1 MQIPGDD
8 DPNKEEREKQIKIQN
23 LNRVSLDNKAL
34 QMFEDGRP
42 LANVAVDLDLKTDT
56 AINFYGRDYL
66 RLDR

>member
-23 LNRVSLDNKAL
+23 LNRVSLDNKAF

-42 LANVAVDLDLKTDT
+42 LAKVAVDLDLKTDT
-56 AINFYGRDYL
+56 VIDFYGRDYL